1 MLCYVVYMY
10 IDIYIYIHIFRERE
24 RDCWRRLPILYPR
37 QVAAVVAAAVGA
49 ELRHALTPGIATKCG
64 LGGAV
69 PLICQ

>member
-1 MLCYVVYMY
+1 MLGYVVYMY
-10 IDIYIYIHIFRERE
+10 IDIYIYTFLERE

-49 ELRHALTPGIATKCG
+49 ELRHALTPGTATKCG

>member
-1 MLCYVVYMY
+1 MLCCVYVYRY
-10 IDIYIYIHIFRERE
+10 IYIYTFLERE